1 MKDDY
6 TSMIDAAR
14 RKAEMRPEPA
24 EQPAAET
31 EEEIDFA
38 PESDREAYS
47 ILSADRMRKVMVEF
61 RLLAGNAK
69 ALAYS
74 YLVRADFNPSEGITL
89 DFTGYDVTITGRNLR
104 PVFEGLVAQRIAV
117 VREMDE
123 LQAEAEQPSDA
134 TVVTSIE
141 IKPVD

>member
-1 MKDDY
+1 MKDNH

-24 EQPAAET
+24 EPSAPET

-38 PESDREAYS
+38 PEADKEAYS
-47 ILSADRMRKVMVEF
+47 ILSADRLRKVMVEF
-61 RLLAGNAK
+61 RLLTGNAK

-74 YLVRADFNPSEGITL
+74 YLVCADFNPSEGIKL
-89 DFTGYDVTITGRNLR
+89 DFSGYDVTISGRNLR

-117 VREMDE
+117 IREMDE
-123 LQAEAEQPSDA
+123 LHAEAEHLSDT
-134 TVVTSIE
+134 TVVTKIE
-141 IKPVD
+141 IKPVE